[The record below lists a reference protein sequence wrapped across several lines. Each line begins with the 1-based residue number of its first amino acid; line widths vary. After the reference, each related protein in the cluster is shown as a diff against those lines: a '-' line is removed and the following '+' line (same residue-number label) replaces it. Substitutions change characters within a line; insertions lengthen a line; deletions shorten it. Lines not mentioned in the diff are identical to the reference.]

1 MVGKRGA
8 SATAAGRTARRM
20 GSKSMDAA
28 AILPREPRTERGR
41 RTQRAI
47 LDAAAAE
54 FGDKGFH
61 ESSIVSITQRAGVA
75 LGSFYTYFESK
86 EALFKALVADMSGR
100 VRDHVAPVLR
110 EHSGPAIAAEGLA
123 LKAFLDF
130 ARDHKEIYRIIDEAE
145 FVAPEDWRDHYIT
158 TATRIL
164 ERLQA
169 AHAKGELGVEPNEVH
184 AWALMGMNVFLGL
197 RFGVM
202 DPGADLDAVAA
213 SANALIKDGLG

>member
-1 MVGKRGA
+1 MVRRRGRIDTAVRGRGA
-8 SATAAGRTARRM
+8 GVDSIDRASQG
-20 GSKSMDAA
+20 
-28 AILPREPRTERGR
+28 REPRTERGR

-54 FGDKGFH
+54 FGEKGFH
-61 ESSIVSITQRAGVA
+61 ESSIVSITIRAGVA

-86 EALFKALVADMSGR
+86 EALFTALVQDMSGR
-100 VRDHVAPVLR
+100 VRDHVAPVLSA
-110 EHSGPAIAAEGLA
+110 HSGTAIEAEGAA

-145 FVAPEDWRDHYIT
+145 FVAPDDWRAHYVN
-158 TATRIL
+158 TAARIL

-169 AHAKGELGVEPNEVH
+169 AHVRGELAAEPDEAQ
-184 AWALMGMNVFLGL
+184 AWAIMGMNVFLGL

-202 DPGADLDAVAA
+202 DPAADLAQVAR
-213 SANALIKDGLG
+213 SANRMLQSGLGG

>member
-28 AILPREPRTERGR
+28 ATLPREPRTERGR

-86 EALFKALVADMSGR
+86 EVLFKALVADMSGR

-169 AHAKGELGVEPNEVH
+169 AHVKGELGVEPNEVH

-202 DPGADLDAVAA
+202 DPAADLDVVAA

>member
-8 SATAAGRTARRM
+8 SATGADRTARLM
-20 GSKSMDAA
+20 GSKRMDAA
-28 AILPREPRTERGR
+28 ATLPREPRTERGR
-41 RTQRAI
+41 RTQRTI

-86 EALFKALVADMSGR
+86 EALFKALVQDMSAR
-100 VRDHVAPVLR
+100 VRDHVAPALR
-110 EHSGPAIAAEGLA
+110 EHPGPAIAAEGAA

-145 FVAPEDWRDHYIT
+145 FVAPQDWQAHYLN
-158 TATRIL
+158 TAARIL

-169 AHAKGELGVEPNEVH
+169 ARAKDELGVEPSEVH

-202 DPGADLDAVAA
+202 DPGADLEAVAA
-213 SANALIKDGLG
+213 AANALVKDGLG